1 MEDEEREVDY
11 REEIIKLLDKISNKR
26 YLRKIYSFIKA
37 FV

>member
-1 MEDEEREVDY
+1 MVEADY
-11 REEIIKLLDKISNKR
+11 KEEIIKLLDKITDTK

>member
-1 MEDEEREVDY
+1 MVEADY
-11 REEIIKLLDKISNKR
+11 KEEIIKLLDKITDAK